1 MLSLSDDI
9 RETRREDL
17 RRAAIRRR
25 GAMLVP
31 IVVILAP
38 VMLVFLI
45 PPLLGGLGL
54 VN

>member
-1 MLSLSDDI
+1 
-9 RETRREDL
+9 
-17 RRAAIRRR
+17 
-25 GAMLVP
+25 VP

-54 VN
+54 IK